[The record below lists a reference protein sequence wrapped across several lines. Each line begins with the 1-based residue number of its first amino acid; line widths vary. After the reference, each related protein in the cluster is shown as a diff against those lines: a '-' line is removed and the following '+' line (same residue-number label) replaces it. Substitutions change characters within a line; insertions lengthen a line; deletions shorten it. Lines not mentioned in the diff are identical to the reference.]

1 MLRLRSTVLVTVEG
15 TALGENLLVTP
26 RCRARV
32 SPEPFLQELRRR
44 PHDLRLEEATAVSEH
59 GVHGDKRRTASR
71 PGSTTLS
78 QRQAPPSA
86 FQLSVR
92 AMNQTQF
99 AGR

>member
-44 PHDLRLEEATAVSEH
+44 PHDLVESVDEFH
-59 GVHGDKRRTASR
+59 GRNSR
-71 PGSTTLS
+71 
-78 QRQAPPSA
+78 
-86 FQLSVR
+86 VR
-92 AMNQTQF
+92 
-99 AGR
+99 